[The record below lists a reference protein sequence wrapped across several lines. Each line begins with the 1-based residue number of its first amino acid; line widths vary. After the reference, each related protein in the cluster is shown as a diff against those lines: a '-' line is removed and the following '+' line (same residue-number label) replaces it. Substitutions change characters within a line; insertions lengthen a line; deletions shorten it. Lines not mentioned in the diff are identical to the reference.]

1 MQRICFNYYF
11 YSQQKFPSQL
21 SFQVCSP
28 NLNHKQAHMNMCVYV
43 GVCLCICFCLCVYN
57 FGQERVLYASQS
69 IRLQKANTHICSH
82 LMREI
87 NQSRRQSESVTL
99 SLCVCVCVCVCLF
112 LSLFTRCDK
121 WVKLLWVNQTVSDVT
136 NLLAAGTTI
145 C

>member
-1 MQRICFNYYF
+1 MQRICFNYFFYF
-11 YSQQKFPSQL
+11 WQKFLSQL

-28 NLNHKQAHMNMCVYV
+28 NLNHKQAHMSMC
-43 GVCLCICFCLCVYN
+43 VCLCVSVYLFLFVCVQ
-57 FGQERVLYASQS
+57 FWTVLYASQS
-69 IRLQKANTHICSH
+69 IRLKKANTHICSH

-87 NQSRRQSESVTL
+87 NQGRRQSESVTL
-99 SLCVCVCVCVCLF
+99 SLFVYVCVCLF